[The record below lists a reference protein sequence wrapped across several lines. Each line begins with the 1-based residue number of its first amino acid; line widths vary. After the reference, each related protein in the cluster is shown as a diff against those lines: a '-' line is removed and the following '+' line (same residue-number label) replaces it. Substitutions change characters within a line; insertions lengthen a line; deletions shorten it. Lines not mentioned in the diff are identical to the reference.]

1 MPAMS
6 NLNATH
12 ISPVVETVD
21 EASIQAVLG
30 GSIAVR
36 LRAEQ
41 TDGRLGL
48 VEQVVPGGYP
58 GPAMHVHPDF
68 DETFYVI
75 EGTLA
80 FRVGHHAYEASAG
93 TAAFVPRGTPHTFAN
108 ATEKPS
114 RSLVMVTPGGFE
126 SYFEELIALIT
137 QTGGLPPEDELR
149 ELGIAHGSTPA

>member
-12 ISPVVETVD
+12 IRPVVQSFD
-21 EASIQAVLG
+21 EATTQAVPG
-30 GSIAVR
+30 GSITVR

-41 TDGRLGL
+41 TDGRMGL

-68 DETFYVI
+68 DETFFVV

-80 FRVGHHAYEASAG
+80 FRVGDHAYEASAG
-93 TAAFVPRGTPHTFAN
+93 TVAFVPRGTPHTFAN
-108 ATEKPS
+108 ASEEPS
-114 RSLVMVTPGGFE
+114 RSLVLVTPGGFE
-126 SYFEELIALIT
+126 SYFEELIALIE
-137 QTGGLPPEDELR
+137 QTGGLPPQPEPR
-149 ELGIAHGSTPA
+149 APRIPHRSA